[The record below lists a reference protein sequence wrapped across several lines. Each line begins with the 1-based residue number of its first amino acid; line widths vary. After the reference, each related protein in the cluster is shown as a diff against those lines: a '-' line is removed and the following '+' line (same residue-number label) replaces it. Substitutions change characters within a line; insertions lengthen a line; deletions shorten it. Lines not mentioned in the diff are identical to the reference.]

1 MDPIK
6 THPIKQH
13 RRILAASLAGTAVE
27 FYDFYV
33 YATAAALVFGPLFF
47 PAESESAQLLLSL
60 MSFGLAFFARPVGA
74 IAFGHFGD
82 RIGRKSTLVA
92 SLMLMG
98 ISTLLIAFLPTYQ
111 MIGWVA
117 PALLC
122 VLRFGQGFG
131 LGGEWGGAAL
141 LAVENAPKG
150 WEARFGSAPQ
160 LGAPVG
166 FLAANG
172 LFLLLGLWLPEQAF
186 NEWGWRIPFLLS
198 AVLVSLGLWVRLRI
212 GETPAFR
219 EALEKE
225 APPMVPLGNLLRH
238 HWGPVIA
245 GSAGVIACFA
255 IFYLST
261 AFALGHLTTGRGMPR
276 EVILG
281 VQLLANTFLAIGIVV
296 AAIWADRTSP
306 RRILAIGAVAT
317 VLLGLVFGPV
327 LGASSL
333 PVVFV
338 TLAASLFVMG
348 LVYGPLGAW
357 LPTLFP
363 PFVRYTGVSVAFNAG
378 GIIGGAVVAVEAQR
392 IAMTGGI
399 ALIGLFLTIAGLL
412 TLAGVYLARPITV
425 EQPVPEP
432 LIP

>member
-1 MDPIK
+1 MSPYI
-6 THPIKQH
+6 QH
-13 RRILAASLAGTAVE
+13 RRVLAAALSGTAVE

-47 PAESESAQLLLSL
+47 PSESASAQLLLSL
-60 MSFGLAFFARPVGA
+60 MSFGLAFIARPVGA

-82 RIGRKSTLVA
+82 RVGRKSTLVA

-98 ISTLLIAFLPTYQ
+98 ISTLLIAFLPTYH
-111 MIGWVA
+111 MVGWLA

-150 WEARFGSAPQ
+150 WEARFGTAPQ
-160 LGAPVG
+160 IGAPVG

-172 LFLLLGLWLPEQAF
+172 LFLLLGLGLSEKDF
-186 NEWGWRIPFLLS
+186 LEWGWRLPFLLS
-198 AVLVSLGLWVRLRI
+198 AVLVALGLWVRLQI

-219 EALEKE
+219 EALEHE
-225 APPMVPLGNLLRH
+225 APPMVPLGRLLRE
-238 HWGPVIA
+238 HWAPVIT

-255 IFYLST
+255 IFYLAT
-261 AFALGHLTTGRGMPR
+261 AFALGHLTTARHMDR
-276 EVILG
+276 ETVLG
-281 VQLLANTFLAIGIVV
+281 VQLMANTFLAIGIVV
-296 AAIWADRTSP
+296 AGVWADRTSP
-306 RRILAIGAVAT
+306 RRVLTVGAVAT
-317 VLLGLVFGPV
+317 VLLGFVFGPV
-327 LGASSL
+327 LGSGSL
-333 PVVFV
+333 PTVFV
-338 TLAASLFVMG
+338 MLSASLFVMG

-392 IAMTGGI
+392 IAMMGGI
-399 ALIGLFLTIAGLL
+399 AMIGLFLTIAGLL
-412 TLAGVYLARPITV
+412 TLAGIWLARPPHADAMSH
-425 EQPVPEP
+425 PV
-432 LIP
+432 